1 MDYNIIARY
10 TKFLK
15 KEYLNFFRIIFTN
28 NYPKEI
34 CSKFLDKYIDVR
46 YYNETN
52 YRREKDFII
61 RVNKELI
68 ALYKK
73 LRTEENDNKLKNIVA
88 LFGYIIYFD
97 DIDAFVYEADL
108 INSLIEDET
117 IKIYSKKNVKSE
129 ILKWYVNFK
138 KTKENFNN
146 TIISKEFSLSESRVY
161 RSTFK
166 LYLVQNIKISNL
178 YSEFAINKAY
188 NLGTIYE
195 QRLFITYIMSSFLLL
210 EKARNLDF
218 SKHYIVDFSTSLF
231 EKEKKLKRLF
241 NIFDN
246 PLSKKYITIKIYY
259 QDYIEHKE
267 LINEYISN
275 GYSFGVVL
283 DSKFDGDI
291 ESLIIFSYV
300 FVNENYELY
309 DMIIENKD
317 NIQSKI
323 IVK

>member
-1 MDYNIIARY
+1 MDYNIIIRY

-15 KEYLNFFRIIFTN
+15 KEYLNFFRIIFSN
-28 NYPKEI
+28 NYPKDI
-34 CSKFLDKYIDVR
+34 CSKFIDQYINVR

-52 YRREKDFII
+52 YRREKDFIN

-117 IKIYSKKNVKSE
+117 IKIYSKKNVKE
-129 ILKWYVNFK
+129 DILKWYVNFK
-138 KTKENFNN
+138 KTKENFNE
-146 TIISKEFSLSESRVY
+146 TVISKEFSLSETRIY
-161 RSTFK
+161 RNVFK
-166 LYLVQNIKISNL
+166 LDLTQSIKISNL

-188 NLGTIYE
+188 NMGAIYE

-218 SKHYIVDFSTSLF
+218 SKHYIVDFASSLF
-231 EKEKKLKRLF
+231 EKEKKFKRLL

-246 PLSKKYITIKIYY
+246 PLSKKYISIKIFY
-259 QDYIEHKE
+259 QDYIENKDI
-267 LINEYISN
+267 INEYISE
-275 GYSFGVVL
+275 GYSFAVVL
-283 DSKFDGDI
+283 DSKFDG
-291 ESLIIFSYV
+291 ELENLIIFSYI
-300 FVNENYELY
+300 FITEEHELY
-309 DMIIENKD
+309 DMIMENKN
-317 NIQSKI
+317 NIKSKI
-323 IVK
+323 IVR